1 MWLKRL
7 QFSCRP
13 DLQLFALANFPFQT
27 PLPTDLGTTA
37 MKLFLASCAL
47 FLSAMMTMP
56 LTIAQSV
63 TNQYYELIEYQG
75 IDVARL
81 GELDAFLEKALIPSV
96 NKMGIENVGALSLET
111 PVESKTSL
119 FLLLPLSG
127 PAQVATVLDALSKDE
142 SFLSSGKAYL
152 ETDIKKPVYSRIRS
166 ELLVA
171 FNCFPKLAVPTQKT
185 AKKERLFEMRVYESP
200 TERMGALKVEMFN
213 SGEVPIFLDCGIQP
227 VFFGQAIVGD
237 RMPNLTYM
245 TVYDNAEQ
253 RDKCWKKFQN
263 HPDWAKLKV
272 VPKYA
277 DAVSKIQ
284 KINLLPRPYS
294 QL

>member
-1 MWLKRL
+1 MKSIVALIA
-7 QFSCRP
+7 FS
-13 DLQLFALANFPFQT
+13 
-27 PLPTDLGTTA
+27 
-37 MKLFLASCAL
+37 SCTL
-47 FLSAMMTMP
+47 MTMP
-56 LTIAQSV
+56 LALSQSV

-75 IDVARL
+75 IEVARL

-111 PVESKTSL
+111 AVDGKTSL
-119 FLLLPLSG
+119 YLLLPLSG
-127 PAQVATVLDALSKDE
+127 PAQVATVMDALSKDD
-142 SFLSSGKAYL
+142 SFLSNGKSYL
-152 ETDIKKPVYSRIRS
+152 ETNIKKPVYSRMRS

-200 TERMGALKVEMFN
+200 TERMGVLKVDMFN
-213 SGEVPIFLDCGIQP
+213 NGEVPIFLDCGIQP
-227 VFFGQAIVGD
+227 VFFGQAIIGD

-245 TVYDNAEQ
+245 TVYDNAAQ
-253 RDKCWKKFQN
+253 RDECWKKFQS

-272 VPKYA
+272 VEKYA
-277 DAVSKIQ
+277 GAVSKIH